1 MFHLYNKQEA
11 EQAVP
16 YAPYYIQE
24 MYEEIKEPKVTPGEH
39 TDKVLA
45 DLALSDA
52 WKVLKKY
59 INDKRARLEEMTREA
74 ARADRFD
81 LQATGY
87 RFLIY
92 DQIDAFAQDI
102 ISRVEN
108 VVKIKKLSDE
118 TATTK

>member
-1 MFHLYNKQEA
+1 MFHLSNKQEA
-11 EQAVP
+11 EQALP

-24 MYEEIKEPKVTPGEH
+24 MYEESKDSEVTPGEH

-45 DLALSDA
+45 DLANSDA
-52 WKVLKKY
+52 WRVLKKY
-59 INDKRARLEEMTREA
+59 INDKRRRLETMTRES
-74 ARADRFD
+74 ARGDKFD

-87 RFLIY
+87 RFLIF

-108 VVKIKKLSDE
+108 VSKIRKLSND
-118 TATTK
+118 APTTK